1 MQVVGERVLL
11 RHVLLPAMTKGGIFR
26 PETSRGNSHECIV
39 LGVGT
44 RVKHP
49 DIKEGDRVI
58 IQKRQGQ
65 VVNVGDQVLR
75 MVHYDD
81 VVAKVKVGKVELC
94 PACGGQGTVVKQ
106 IVSLFPD
113 EECD

>member
-11 RHVLLPAMTKGGIFR
+11 RHVLLPAETKGGILR
-26 PETSRGNSHECIV
+26 PQTARGNSSECVVI
-39 LGVGT
+39 GVGSK
-44 RVKHP
+44 VENP
-49 DIKEGDRVI
+49 DIEEGDRVL

-65 VVNVGDQVLR
+65 VVNVGESMFRL
-75 MVHYDD
+75 VHYED

-94 PACGGQGTVVKQ
+94 PKCDGQGVVGPE
-106 IVSLFPD
+106 IVPLFPH